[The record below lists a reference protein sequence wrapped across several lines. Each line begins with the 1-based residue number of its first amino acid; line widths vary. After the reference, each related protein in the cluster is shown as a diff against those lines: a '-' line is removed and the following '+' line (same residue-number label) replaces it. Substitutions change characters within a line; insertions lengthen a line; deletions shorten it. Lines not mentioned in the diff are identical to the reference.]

1 MKHHC
6 NFLSIALRDSAYL
19 DIHILMMQYTR
30 ACYLPSGN
38 INTLNRKILLMQHFN
53 NVTSIVCTRCEIGP
67 NLTI

>member
-1 MKHHC
+1 MKHRC
-6 NFLSIALRDSAYL
+6 NFLPITLRDSAYL

-38 INTLNRKILLMQHFN
+38 INTLNRKILLMQNFN
-53 NVTSIVCTRCEIGP
+53 NVISIVCTRCEIGP